1 MTIEGQFKF
10 EKPRPPLRSEA
21 KPSEALTSEEE
32 AQRNRL
38 EAQQN
43 TEAVNTAAQ
52 AIENASEEL
61 FTETEEPFTELT
73 IPEVEAGLWGGK
85 QAEEVYKAEVPIPE
99 SVAARVTGEAGEERK
114 LEARERER
122 LIGDIRRIA
131 ENIFSKDVYGSQ
143 LFTMM
148 SAVNYLLETVER
160 KGLRNPRLRGNY
172 FELLEQLS
180 FHGERILESLQ
191 PGKKWQ
197 ESENIENLK
206 KINENLKNLSSN
218 IEKAIISI
226 SSKAK
231 EWEGMMSVGDIAR
244 DAVEG
249 HIHQRFNREIEE
261 LLNNTKNISYML
273 LRFEELPERRIEVVP
288 EIAPAVVEPTE
299 KSFTELTI
307 PEVEAELWGERP
319 EAKTPAE
326 EAPKTEEVPTG
337 PGIKPETKT
346 PTPEEPAQPEAA
358 VKEEAE
364 KLYNE
369 IYSKIWKKLYEIEDT
384 LYFNKIRLLR
394 LGFEVKEK
402 TGEYPKD
409 IVVLEDIIRLISE
422 DIDTFRENEKPAVE
436 EAYGKSDI
444 EKLKSLQRSHSDYL
458 EKVSRKVEELD
469 KRREELWHKY
479 QSVLEEKPEAASEA
493 EARTPEAGE
502 RKLTSEDLERAR
514 LIDELA
520 SIEED
525 ISRVMFRAGLRI
537 SELNELT
544 NEVFLKTGGKWPD
557 DVMEL
562 RRRYNDVRSYIA
574 TYKRESWDKEFPE
587 MKKKIEE
594 QQISTETLREMRELI
609 DFWRNYYLRDRERE
623 LDEIDKRFEE
633 LKAKYKSVLEG
644 KQETG
649 EVSVERKPSA
659 PEAEA
664 PEATEIVP
672 KIPAAPIPE
681 GKPAAPKEAKP
692 EAKSPEERRLEMEL
706 RDKEQ
711 KLQNATYED
720 LKRGFGTYINLI
732 DNEKIKKELL
742 GILDTVSWQ
751 YAEEFISGQT
761 ENAVKNLRKF
771 ERETLPLAVGA
782 ALITSPNRNEMRNE
796 IIRFFKDRPNIL
808 RKLQESQGELRVNLY
823 ETSFIYVRD
832 KKEKRYKNE
841 FVITID
847 EKSMEFL
854 KGIQLDQKYLDE
866 RDKEI
871 EEINKLL
878 QQLSSKKSL
887 IEKERNVLTELKNN
901 LDVLKRSGVKKV
913 TIEIGGQ
920 DREIGVDELE
930 KRLPQIENSIKQMSN
945 LLEAFS
951 EREPFRFEGDN
962 IEALREYKKTLTKV
976 LRELED
982 LEKRRTLEEELRGK
996 AEGKTGPE
1004 SPQERAKELKNQT
1017 NRVKDLF
1024 NSVTRWTL
1032 YAGSTSFKALTGVGV
1047 VLAVSPFAIF
1057 KKAIEYFRKTKSP
1070 GAGLLKSIIGK

>member
-1 MTIEGQFKF
+1 
-10 EKPRPPLRSEA
+10 
-21 KPSEALTSEEE
+21 
-32 AQRNRL
+32 
-38 EAQQN
+38 
-43 TEAVNTAAQ
+43 
-52 AIENASEEL
+52 
-61 FTETEEPFTELT
+61 
-73 IPEVEAGLWGGK
+73 
-85 QAEEVYKAEVPIPE
+85 
-99 SVAARVTGEAGEERK
+99 
-114 LEARERER
+114 
-122 LIGDIRRIA
+122 
-131 ENIFSKDVYGSQ
+131 
-143 LFTMM
+143 
-148 SAVNYLLETVER
+148 
-160 KGLRNPRLRGNY
+160 
-172 FELLEQLS
+172 
-180 FHGERILESLQ
+180 
-191 PGKKWQ
+191 
-197 ESENIENLK
+197 
-206 KINENLKNLSSN
+206 
-218 IEKAIISI
+218 
-226 SSKAK
+226 
-231 EWEGMMSVGDIAR
+231 
-244 DAVEG
+244 
-249 HIHQRFNREIEE
+249 
-261 LLNNTKNISYML
+261 ML
-273 LRFEELPERRIEVVP
+273 LRFEELPERRIDVVP
-288 EIAPAVVEPTE
+288 GIAPAAVEPTE

-307 PEVEAELWGERP
+307 PEVEKELWGERP
-319 EAKTPAE
+319 PFGETSKAEALTTGEVAG
-326 EAPKTEEVPTG
+326 EAPSAEALAAA
-337 PGIKPETKT
+337 KPEASDGKFRFIS
-346 PTPEEPAQPEAA
+346 EDEYRLI
-358 VKEEAE
+358 KEAE
-364 KLYNE
+364 KLYDE
-369 IYSKIWKKLYEIEDT
+369 IDSKVWKKLED
-384 LYFNKIRLLR
+384 LASSVENKKRLLPI
-394 LGFEVKEK
+394 LGDRVKQK

-409 IVVLEDIIRLISE
+409 VLELESNYGIILEDIE
-422 DIDTFRENEKPAVE
+422 TFQRTEIPLAIKAYNEL
-436 EAYGKSDI
+436 DI
-444 EKLKSLQRSHSDYL
+444 EKLKSLLRSHSDYL

-623 LDEIDKRFEE
+623 LDELDKRFEE